1 MDITLSS
8 HGRCMVITWSSHG
21 HYMVITWSSHGHHM
35 GIMESSYTI
44 MSSYS
49 TLRLGH
55 RMVIPESSYHD
66 VMSSYYS
73 TLRLGSPAAPR
84 VSTSGLQSKAEC
96 SPCFHLRLHLSQN
109 SWDCWVSPCGVY
121 MHIPVRCAQQLC
133 SCVYAMYCDSI

>member
-21 HYMVITWSSHGHHM
+21 HHMVIAWTSHGHCMDITWSLHGHC
-35 GIMESSYTI
+35 
-44 MSSYS
+44 
-49 TLRLGH
+49 
-55 RMVIPESSYHD
+55 MVIPESSYHD

-121 MHIPVRCAQQLC
+121 MYIPVRCTQQLC